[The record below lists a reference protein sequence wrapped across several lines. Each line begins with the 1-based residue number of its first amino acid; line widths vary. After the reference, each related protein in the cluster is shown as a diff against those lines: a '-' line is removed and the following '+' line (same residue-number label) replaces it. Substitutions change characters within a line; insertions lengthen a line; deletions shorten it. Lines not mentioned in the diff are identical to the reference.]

1 MRKRSRYK
9 PKPVLVDPLGYV
21 LESAK
26 PLVEHDSYVLDWKLK
41 NNEAFASLLKGQ
53 ATRTDLDTLTAAH
66 NITEALIV
74 TLDGKDID
82 GTVARSAVALMDICA
97 RANAGKGTAMKA
109 PEIQAMRDLMGLHDE
124 LMDVV
129 TIRQLETA
137 LAYAKKEIAAG
148 RANKLKEV
156 KA

>member
-21 LESAK
+21 LESTK
-26 PLVEHDSYVLDWKLK
+26 PLAEHDSYVLDWKLK

-82 GTVARSAVALMDICA
+82 GTVARSAVALMEICA

-109 PEIQAMRDLMGLHDE
+109 PEIQAMRDLMALHDE